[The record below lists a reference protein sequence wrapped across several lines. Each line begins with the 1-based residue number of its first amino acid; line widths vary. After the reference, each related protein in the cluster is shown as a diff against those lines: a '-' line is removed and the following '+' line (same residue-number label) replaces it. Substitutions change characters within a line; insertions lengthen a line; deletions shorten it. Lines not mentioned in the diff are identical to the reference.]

1 MTIFAEHYQR
11 NSWGCS
17 ESVSGEGSTL
27 DQTAA
32 IRAALPQ
39 LIKDFQI
46 QTMLDI
52 PCGDFNWMKLLD
64 LPIQYLGADVVEDI
78 VAENKRRFGNHSRS
92 FTRLDLT
99 GDTLPKVDLI
109 FCRDCLFHF
118 SFEHISSALGNM
130 KRSGSRFLLTT
141 TNTQLRQNRDIVTG
155 EFRRLNLQIPPFS
168 LPAPLVIIDEQCP
181 NPDKPDKCMGL
192 WRISEL

>member
-1 MTIFAEHYQR
+1 MSDLRDVFENIMALNR
-11 NSWGCS
+11 WSGG
-17 ESVSGEGSTL
+17 ESRSGPGSTL
-27 DQTAA
+27 SYTCNL
-32 IRAALPQ
+32 RSQ
-39 LIKDFQI
+39 LEIFLKTYEIKTFFDA
-46 QTMLDI
+46 

-130 KRSGSRFLLTT
+130 KRSSPLK
-141 TNTQLRQNRDIVTG
+141 NC
-155 EFRRLNLQIPPFS
+155 QISCLF
-168 LPAPLVIIDEQCP
+168 D
-181 NPDKPDKCMGL
+181 
-192 WRISEL
+192 